1 MYQPARERP
10 DHIRR
15 GGIIE
20 ILCVIVVL
28 IAMVALFAWFI
39 THAGGGVLNDAIAL
53 TPLSR

>member
-1 MYQPARERP
+1 M
-10 DHIRR
+10 
-15 GGIIE
+15 
-20 ILCVIVVL
+20 IVVL